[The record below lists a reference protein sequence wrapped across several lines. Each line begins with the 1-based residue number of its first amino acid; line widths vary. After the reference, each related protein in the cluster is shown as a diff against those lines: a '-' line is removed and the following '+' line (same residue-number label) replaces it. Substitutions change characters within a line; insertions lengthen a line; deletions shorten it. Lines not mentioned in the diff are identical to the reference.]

1 MNEPAMD
8 LAIVM
13 ALVSS
18 YKEKPLEEGIMVFGE
33 IGLSGEVRA
42 VSMSSQRVAEAAKL
56 GFQKC
61 ILPKV
66 CLKNMET
73 PQGMHCIG
81 VESVYDA
88 VKLL

>member
-13 ALVSS
+13 ALISS

-33 IGLSGEVRA
+33 IGLSGEIRA

-66 CLKNMET
+66 CLKSLD
-73 PQGMHCIG
+73 PSGGIQCIG
-81 VESVYDA
+81 AESVYDA